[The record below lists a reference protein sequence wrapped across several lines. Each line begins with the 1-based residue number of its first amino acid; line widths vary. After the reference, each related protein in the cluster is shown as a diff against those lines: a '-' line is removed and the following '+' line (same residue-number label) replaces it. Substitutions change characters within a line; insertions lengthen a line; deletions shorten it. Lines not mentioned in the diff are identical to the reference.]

1 MPEKKKKATCL
12 ADLMID
18 DMNEIDEMIN
28 DGCFDY
34 FDEEDSE
41 TDRE

>member
-28 DGCFDY
+28 DECFDY
-34 FDEEDSE
+34 FDEDDTE

>member
-12 ADLMID
+12 ADLMIEE
-18 DMNEIDEMIN
+18 MAEIDEMIG

-34 FDEEDSE
+34 FDEEDSN